1 MRYKIDRD
9 TRTLVLKYVKK
20 SEEYR
25 AWVMA
30 EADRICGPSSAQIDG
45 MPRASWVSDK
55 TAGAVEKLEKLM
67 GSHKAK
73 VVRAVDEAKQQ
84 IGADI
89 EDESQ
94 RRAIQ
99 NAIWLSCLNGREYN
113 FEAFEGGIACGRA
126 FFYRLKNKFLY
137 SIKAELGL

>member
-30 EADRICGPSSAQIDG
+30 EADRICGPSSGQIDG

-99 NAIWLSCLNGREYN
+99 NAVWLSCLNGREYN

-126 FFYRLKNKFLY
+126 FFYRLKNKFLC

>member
-30 EADRICGPSSAQIDG
+30 EADRICGPSSGQIDG
-45 MPRASWVSDK
+45 MPRASGVSDK
-55 TAGAVEKLEKLM
+55 TAGAVEKMEKLM

-84 IGADI
+84 IGVDI

-99 NAIWLSCLNGREYN
+99 NAVWLSCLNGREYN

>member
-20 SEEYR
+20 AEEYR
-25 AWVMA
+25 AWVRA
-30 EADRICGPSSAQIDG
+30 EADRICGPSSGQMDG
-45 MPRASWVSDK
+45 MPRASGAADK
-55 TAGAVEKLEKLM
+55 TAQAVEMLEKLK

-73 VVRAVDEAKQQ
+73 VVRAVDEAKRQ

-99 NAIWLSCLNGREYN
+99 NAVWLSCLNGREYN
-113 FEAFEGGIACGRA
+113 FEAFEGGLACGRT
-126 FFYRLKNKFLY
+126 FFYSLKNRFLY
-137 SIKAELGL
+137 SIKAQLGL